1 LFVSGAVLVGHNVV
15 LAEVVIRLPGG
26 EGIIRGGDGEIE
38 LTHDV
43 ASEWGQCLQ
52 PWDRYQPLR
61 VGLSEDRLLFGGL
74 LPPGAVS
81 VEAVEATGVRKA
93 VAVGGGA
100 YAVVFEDGEHGDPAL
115 GFRDAAGGFVHRPM
129 PGEYAHRPVPDAE
142 EPCPVCGAVEYE
154 EYFPTEGWR
163 AGRGRKGTDSFEPSP
178 LVVCRVC
185 GHEEQAGGIMRLGRD
200 DGVEE
205 DENVRATRLARVQ
218 AQAAERWH
226 QNRLML
232 VGVTFPVYAAEGWP
246 ARITGHG
253 SQGDDLTQITVGH
266 AEKLDDSG
274 VVMRPR
280 IEVTTSIDPYQPG
293 ELAIARGL
301 FGRVIDS
308 DSSQEPTDGLSSA
321 ALTLWFR
328 ANRRRRVTASH
339 EAPVGETAIT
349 IDGALEPFMTVGTP
363 NVRWVAVRRHHDA
376 TITIAVREID
386 PESLVIAPIADPAA
400 RLLGPQP
407 VEP

>member
-1 LFVSGAVLVGHNVV
+1 
-15 LAEVVIRLPGG
+15 
-26 EGIIRGGDGEIE
+26 
-38 LTHDV
+38 
-43 ASEWGQCLQ
+43 
-52 PWDRYQPLR
+52 
-61 VGLSEDRLLFGGL
+61 
-74 LPPGAVS
+74 
-81 VEAVEATGVRKA
+81 
-93 VAVGGGA
+93 
-100 YAVVFEDGEHGDPAL
+100 
-115 GFRDAAGGFVHRPM
+115 
-129 PGEYAHRPVPDAE
+129 
-142 EPCPVCGAVEYE
+142 
-154 EYFPTEGWR
+154 
-163 AGRGRKGTDSFEPSP
+163 
-178 LVVCRVC
+178 VVCRVC

-200 DGVEE
+200 DGAEE
-205 DENVRATRLARVQ
+205 DENVRAARLARVR
-218 AQAAERWH
+218 AQAAKRWH

-253 SQGDDLTQITVGH
+253 SQGDDLTQITVEH

-274 VVMRPR
+274 FVMRPR

-293 ELAIARGL
+293 ELAIARRL

-321 ALTLWFR
+321 ALTLWVR

-339 EAPVGETAIT
+339 EAPMGETAIT
-349 IDGALEPFMTVGTP
+349 IDGELEPFMTVRTP
-363 NVRWVAVRRHHDA
+363 NARRVAVRRHHDQ